1 MSYASTVVFYP
12 PNSSRVRVCATMS
25 VHISV
30 EAEALNPDSLRTI
43 LETEYCG
50 SIVSFIGITRGQE
63 RGSTVERLEFDHW
76 GKELPVVLEQIG
88 SNATVSYTHL
98 RAHET

>member
-1 MSYASTVVFYP
+1 
-12 PNSSRVRVCATMS
+12 MS

-43 LETEYCG
+43 LETEDCG

-63 RGSTVERLEFDHW
+63 GGSKVERLEFDHW
-76 GKELPVVLEQIG
+76 GK
-88 SNATVSYTHL
+88 
-98 RAHET
+98 